1 MTMLPGMLCR
11 ESEHVHKSLIIEL
24 GFTSPCHAVSQSE
37 GAGGGV
43 ISICRQRGSLRH
55 VCQHMNWS
63 FTIYL
68 VGELVGQGI
77 TQSLNHSFTHEM

>member
-11 ESEHVHKSLIIEL
+11 ESEHVHNSIVIEL
-24 GFTSPCHAVSQSE
+24 CFTSPCHAVSHSE
-37 GAGGGV
+37 GAGGGGGGGGGGGV
-43 ISICRQRGSLRH
+43 ISICRQQGSLRH

-68 VGELVGQGI
+68 VGQLVSQGI
-77 TQSLNHSFTHEM
+77 TQ